1 MSDRTLQPA
10 SPSAPGLPYKWKVLI
25 SVIFG
30 IFMVILDTTV
40 VNVAFQTLRT
50 EFRAGINDSQWIIS
64 IYVLALGIST
74 PLAGFLADRF
84 GIKRIYLTGL
94 TTFVTGSLLSGLA
107 PGLWFLVGSRA
118 LQGLG
123 GGIAIPLGSAMLF
136 AAFPPT
142 EQGLALGVFGIALL
156 VAPALGPILGG
167 LLVDSHLWRWIF
179 FINIPIGILGV
190 TLASRLLRERRP
202 PSAPSINP
210 VSIATSVVGFGSVL
224 YAASFAAEGGWTS
237 GRVLLWFG
245 IGFASLAVFAAYELF
260 RARWPLLNLRLYA
273 RRNFL
278 RASLVGYVSVLA
290 LFGAE
295 FLMPV
300 YLQALRGRSA
310 LETGL
315 ILLPLAATAGITAP
329 IAGRVYDKTGPRIL
343 LVAGFGV
350 LMINTWQL
358 SAITA
363 DTPIRWILFL
373 LALRGLALGLTV
385 QTTFVTALNDVPRDG
400 VARGSSL
407 INSTRF
413 VVQSIGVAVLAT
425 VLAGSLSPQI
435 KALQRTFLEAPE
447 ASVRRTGL
455 CEARSAQP
463 ESSIVPAST
472 TQPSPAMLSLI
483 RQACDEYVK
492 GFERAYRLT
501 FYAALLAMLLGMT
514 LPGWPAKWHG
524 RGGLAGPPP
533 PPAA

>member
-1 MSDRTLQPA
+1 MATGAATS
-10 SPSAPGLPYKWKVLI
+10 GLPYKWKVLI

-50 EFRAGINDSQWIIS
+50 EFGAGINDSQWIIS

-74 PLAGFLADRF
+74 PLSGFLADRF

-94 TTFVTGSLLSGLA
+94 TTFLFGSLLSGLA

-118 LQGLG
+118 LQGIG

-136 AAFPPT
+136 AAFPPA
-142 EQGLALGVFGIALL
+142 EQGLALGVFGIAIL

-167 LLVDSHLWRWIF
+167 LLVDQHLWRWIF
-179 FINIPIGILGV
+179 FINIPIGIVGV
-190 TLASRLLRERRP
+190 GLASRFLRERRSA
-202 PSAPSINP
+202 SAPALSW
-210 VSIATSVVGFGSVL
+210 VSIVTSTIGFGSVL
-224 YAASFAAEGGWTS
+224 YAASIAADHGWTS
-237 GRVLLWFG
+237 GAVLLWFG
-245 IGFASLAVFAAYELF
+245 VGFASLAIFSTYELY
-260 RARWPLLNLRLYA
+260 RARDPLLNLRLYA
-273 RRNFL
+273 RRIFL

-310 LETGL
+310 LDTGL
-315 ILLPLAATAGITAP
+315 ILLPLAIAAGVTTP
-329 IAGRVYDKTGPRIL
+329 IAGRLYDKIGPRLL

-350 LMINTWQL
+350 LAVNTWQL
-358 SAITA
+358 AQITA
-363 DTPIRWILFL
+363 DTSIRWIMFL

-385 QTTFVTALNDVPRDG
+385 QTTFVTALGDVPREG
-400 VARGSSL
+400 VARGSAL

-425 VLAGSLSPQI
+425 VLAATLSPQV
-435 KALQRTFLEAPE
+435 KNLQRTALDAGQPPQR
-447 ASVRRTGL
+447 VGL
-455 CEARSAQP
+455 CETRVATTRAA
-463 ESSIVPAST
+463 PAAA
-472 TQPSPAMLSLI
+472 PLL
-483 RQACDEYVK
+483 RQACAEYVR
-492 GFERAYRLT
+492 GFERAYGLT
-501 FYAALLAMLLGMT
+501 FYAALLALLLGMT

-524 RGGLAGPPP
+524 RGASGSEGSKG
-533 PPAA
+533 